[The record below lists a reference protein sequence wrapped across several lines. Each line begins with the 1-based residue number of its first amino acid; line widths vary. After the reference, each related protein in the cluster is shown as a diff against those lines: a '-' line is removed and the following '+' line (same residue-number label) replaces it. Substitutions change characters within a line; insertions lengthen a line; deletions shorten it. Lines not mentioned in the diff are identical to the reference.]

1 MLEIIYI
8 AIAAMFLFLTVVDLF
23 NEPHWKKQLTHII
36 VLIPLILRVLQ
47 IK

>member
-1 MLEIIYI
+1 MLELIYI
-8 AIAAMFLFLTVVDLF
+8 AIATIFLILTVVDLF
-23 NEPHWKKQLTHII
+23 NEPNWKKQLTHII